1 MKELEQRRWEPQY
14 GVETIDHVESCTWTT
29 LETSRNNPEA
39 VFFVHQTT
47 NQITMKAPVI
57 SISRLGSPSLE
68 KSTAGGHFTVRKRI
82 MLVRE

>member
-39 VFFVHQTT
+39 VFLVHQTT
-47 NQITMKAPVI
+47 YQITMKAPVI
-57 SISRLGSPSLE
+57 STSLDTGHHAWRNPLRGAISQ
-68 KSTAGGHFTVRKRI
+68 
-82 MLVRE
+82 